1 MEKDVTV
8 VPADNII
15 IVNRKLLHFDF
26 SPIEGHESMHA
37 LQWHDGKGAI
47 EYEDVTKRLE
57 LTKENYAGH
66 VQPYVKLWQAE
77 KARLNAEEEAKEA
90 EYNKVENV
98 KSRKLARL
106 NSALNAVKASSGA
119 SIKSSTGYTV
129 NANTTAKQNVDGL
142 ITAMTST
149 GTDSV
154 NFMTFDNTLVQL
166 TLDQLKTIQLELI
179 SYGNNLYARKWELRN
194 AIEACTTKEEVDAIN
209 ITFSDVT
216 A

>member
-1 MEKDVTV
+1 MNKDVTV
-8 VPADNII
+8 IPVDNII
-15 IVNRKLLHFDF
+15 IVDGELLHFDF
-26 SPIEGHESMHA
+26 SPIKGHESVHA
-37 LQWHDGKGAI
+37 LQWHSGSGAI
-47 EYEDVTKRLE
+47 EYEDVTQRLE
-57 LTKENYAGH
+57 LTARNYEKH

-90 EYNKVENV
+90 EYNKLENV
-98 KSRKLARL
+98 KARKLARL
-106 NSALNAVKASSGA
+106 NSAMEETKVSSSV
-119 SIKSSTGYTV
+119 SILSSTGYTV

-142 ITAMTST
+142 ITAMTAT
-149 GTDSV
+149 GREV
-154 NFMTFDNTLVQL
+154 VGFMTYDNQLINMTLE
-166 TLDQLKTIQLELI
+166 QLKTIQLELI

>member
-66 VQPYVKLWQAE
+66 VQPYVTLWQAE

-142 ITAMTST
+142 ITAMTAT
-149 GTDSV
+149 GRDTVS
-154 NFMTFDNTLVQL
+154 FMTFDNKLVEL
-166 TLDQLKTIQLELI
+166 TLEQLKTIQLELI
-179 SYGNNLYARKWELRN
+179 AYGNNLYARKWSLRGQ
-194 AIEACTTKEEVDAIN
+194 IEACKTKQEVDAIV
-209 ITFSDVT
+209 ISYADVT